1 MQGKDET
8 LPTWAVTLRPNRSLS
23 REGLAT
29 IIAIVA
35 GLNLAAGLFFWIM
48 GAWPIVGFMGL
59 DVALIWWALRRNW
72 SEGESFEQIS
82 IAGDE
87 VTLLRKPWR
96 GEASSRHFNR
106 RWLRV
111 ELEFDEAREL
121 VGRLHL
127 AYRGRRH
134 EIGSFLGAEDR
145 QSLAKA
151 LRQALQQLAVS

>member
-1 MQGKDET
+1 MQGKNET

-35 GLNLAAGLFFWIM
+35 GFNLVAGLFFWIV

-59 DVALIWWALRRNW
+59 DVALVWWALRRNW
-72 SEGESFEQIS
+72 FEGESFEQIS
-82 IAGDE
+82 ITGDE

-96 GEASSRHFNR
+96 GAPTSWQFNR

-111 ELEFDEAREL
+111 DLEFDEAREL
-121 VGRLHL
+121 VGRLYL
-127 AYRGRRH
+127 AYRGKRH
-134 EIGSFLGAEDR
+134 EIGFFLGAEDR

-151 LRQALQQLAVS
+151 LQQAITK

>member
-23 REGLAT
+23 REGVAT

-35 GLNLAAGLFFWIM
+35 GLNLVAGLFFWIV
-48 GAWPIVGFMGL
+48 GAWPIIGFMGL
-59 DVALIWWALRRNW
+59 DVALIWWALKRNW
-72 SEGESFEQIS
+72 SEAESFEQIS
-82 IAGDE
+82 IRGDE

-96 GEASSRHFNR
+96 GEPTSRHFNR

-111 ELEFDEAREL
+111 DLEFDEAREL
-121 VGRLHL
+121 VGRLFL

-145 QSLAKA
+145 QSLAQA
-151 LRQALQQLAVS
+151 LRRAIAR

>member
-1 MQGKDET
+1 MQGKNET

-35 GLNLAAGLFFWIM
+35 GLNLVAGLFFWIV

-59 DVALIWWALRRNW
+59 DVALVWWALRRNW
-72 SEGESFEQIS
+72 FEGESFEQIS
-82 IAGDE
+82 ITGDE

-96 GEASSRHFNR
+96 GAPTSRHFNR

-111 ELEFDEAREL
+111 DLEFDEAREL
-121 VGRLHL
+121 VGRLYL
-127 AYRGRRH
+127 AYRGKRH

-151 LRQALQQLAVS
+151 LRQAIAK